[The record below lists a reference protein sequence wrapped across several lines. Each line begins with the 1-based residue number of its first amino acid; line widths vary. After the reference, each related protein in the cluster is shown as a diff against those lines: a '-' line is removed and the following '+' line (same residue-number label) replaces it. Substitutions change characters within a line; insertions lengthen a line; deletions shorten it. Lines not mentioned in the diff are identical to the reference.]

1 MDFGFLTN
9 LDSFEPFPT
18 FNMKYPFLNND
29 FFVFKEPSTHNFNK
43 YEEYLELFKKEE
55 KPIIFNITKDN
66 SKDVKLFEDA
76 NTKKEDEVIVDK
88 NYIEAIQLKVKENIY
103 SKRPFKEKKSLGW
116 KKKLMKD

>member
-29 FFVFKEPSTHNFNK
+29 FFVFKEPSTHNLNK
-43 YEEYLELFKKEE
+43 YEEYIELFKKEE

-76 NTKKEDEVIVDK
+76 NNKKEDEIIVDK

-103 SKRPFKEKKSLGW
+103 SKRPFKEKKV
-116 KKKLMKD
+116 